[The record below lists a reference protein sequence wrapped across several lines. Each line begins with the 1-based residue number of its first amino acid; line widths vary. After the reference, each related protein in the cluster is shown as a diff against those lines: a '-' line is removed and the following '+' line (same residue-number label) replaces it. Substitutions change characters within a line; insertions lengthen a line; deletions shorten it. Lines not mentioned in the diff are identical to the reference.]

1 LLKSIASESYK
12 AIETKYGLPQS
23 KIYAYF
29 HYLPTYYLLHVHFA
43 HVDFAARDSRE
54 QVPLEVAISNLEL
67 NDKYYQK
74 CSLQFSVGEKHD
86 LCKALLEAGVLK
98 EYEEPVEIEVEVEV
112 EVEGDTET
120 VTTFRDSESAKQKGD
135 AKDKKGTLP
144 TQEDQDE
151 IECDVSN

>member
-1 LLKSIASESYK
+1 LLKSIASESYR

-23 KIYAYF
+23 KIHAYF

-86 LCKALLEAGVLK
+86 LCKALMEAGVLK
-98 EYEEPVEIEVEVEV
+98 KYEEPVEIEVEV

-135 AKDKKGTLP
+135 AKDKKGNLP